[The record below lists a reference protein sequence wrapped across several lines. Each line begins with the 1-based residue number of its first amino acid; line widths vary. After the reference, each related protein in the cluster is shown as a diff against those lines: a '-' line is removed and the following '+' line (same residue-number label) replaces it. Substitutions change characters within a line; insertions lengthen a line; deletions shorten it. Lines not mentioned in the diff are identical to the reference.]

1 MGIINKTNSSKQ
13 IITMKLTTVFLIA
26 TLFVSTWA
34 VKTNSQTS
42 MSLEST
48 MTKLNK
54 SPWGQVAASFLD
66 LQMTVGSPVGDL
78 VQAFQDFLRDNQFKI
93 DINTQDYNV
102 QLAEHNEWEA
112 AIRERIASAQSDIAT
127 ATSSLENVLYP
138 LKAALEDQ
146 IARDE
151 QLVVDTLADMD
162 RATNER
168 AAAHA
173 ENMAYV
179 EEANMAIDAI
189 DECVEL
195 LAGLDSGA
203 ASMVQVTKVQ
213 RSFKKVSEHLKN
225 TKYGSMIKA
234 LLKLA
239 DFANSDMLQRLQE
252 KFAAVR
258 AEMVQSI
265 ADTLAAEDDQ
275 LAAYTAFMAVS
286 QQTVDDAR
294 QRIVDNR
301 AALAQ
306 CIQDIADIEAFREQ
320 RQADLAV
327 AEEDLA
333 TEIARWAAVEAM
345 FEKLFAELANEADAI
360 SDVIDVVS
368 SITVSEETFER
379 LNQ

>member
-1 MGIINKTNSSKQ
+1 M
-13 IITMKLTTVFLIA
+13 
-26 TLFVSTWA
+26 
-34 VKTNSQTS
+34 
-42 MSLEST
+42 
-48 MTKLNK
+48 
-54 SPWGQVAASFLD
+54 
-66 LQMTVGSPVGDL
+66 
-78 VQAFQDFLRDNQFKI
+78 RDNQFKV

-112 AIRERIASAQSDIAT
+112 AIRERIASAKADIAQ

-138 LKAALEDQ
+138 LKASLEAQ

-151 QLVVDTLADMD
+151 QLVVDTLAAMD
-162 RATNER
+162 VATAER
-168 AAAHA
+168 AASHA
-173 ENMAYV
+173 ENMAYI
-179 EEANMAIDAI
+179 EEAGMAIEAI

-213 RSFKKVSEHLKN
+213 RSFKKVTEALKN

-239 DFANSDMLQRLQE
+239 DFANSEMLGRLRE

-258 AEMVQSI
+258 AEMVQGI
-265 ADTLAAEDDQ
+265 ADTEAAEADQ
-275 LAAYTAFMAVS
+275 VAAYSAFMAVS

-306 CIQDIADIEAFREQ
+306 CIQDIADTEAFREQ
-320 RQADLAV
+320 READLAV

-333 TEIARWAAVEAM
+333 TELARWDGVQAT
-345 FEKLFAELANEADAI
+345 FDTLFAELQNEADAI
-360 SDVIDVVS
+360 SEVIEVVAS
-368 SITVSEETFER
+368 VQVSEETFNR

>member
-1 MGIINKTNSSKQ
+1 
-13 IITMKLTTVFLIA
+13 L
-26 TLFVSTWA
+26 
-34 VKTNSQTS
+34 
-42 MSLEST
+42 
-48 MTKLNK
+48 
-54 SPWGQVAASFLD
+54 
-66 LQMTVGSPVGDL
+66 TVGSPVGDL
-78 VQAFQDFLRDNQFKI
+78 LQAFQDFLRDNQFKI

-112 AIRERIASAQSDIAT
+112 AIRERIASAESDIAQ

-138 LKAALEDQ
+138 LKASLEAQ

-151 QLVVDTLADMD
+151 QLVVDTLAEMD
-162 RATNER
+162 VATNER
-168 AAAHA
+168 AKNSA
-173 ENMAYV
+173 ENAAYV

-189 DECVEL
+189 DDCVEL

-213 RSFKKVSEHLKN
+213 RSFKKVTEALRK

-239 DFANSDMLQRLQE
+239 DFANSEMLGRLRE
-252 KFAAVR
+252 KFQAVR
-258 AEMVQSI
+258 AEMIQGI
-265 ADTLAAEDDQ
+265 ADTIAAEADQ
-275 LAAYTAFMAVS
+275 LAAYTNFMSVS

-294 QRIVDNR
+294 QRIVENR

-306 CIQDIADIEAFREQ
+306 CVQDIADTEAFREQ

-327 AEEDLA
+327 AEADLA
-333 TEIARWAAVEAM
+333 TELARWEAVEAM

>member
-78 VQAFQDFLRDNQFKI
+78 VQAFQDFLRENQFKI

-102 QLAEHNEWEA
+102 QLAEHNAWEA
-112 AIRERIASAQSDIAT
+112 AIRERIAHAQSDIAQ
-127 ATSSLENVLYP
+127 ATSSLDNVLYP
-138 LKAALEDQ
+138 LKASPEEQ

-151 QLVVDTLADMD
+151 QLVVDTLAEMD
-162 RATNER
+162 SATMER
-168 AAAHA
+168 ASSHA
-173 ENMAYV
+173 ENVQYI
-179 EEANMAIDAI
+179 EESNMAIDAI
-189 DECVEL
+189 DECMEL
-195 LAGLDSGA
+195 LDGLDSGA
-203 ASMVQVTKVQ
+203 PALVQVTKVQ
-213 RSFKKVSEHLKN
+213 RSFKKVEAALKA
-225 TKYGSMIKA
+225 TKYGAMVKA

-239 DFANSDMLQRLQE
+239 DFANSEMLGRLRE

-258 AEMVQSI
+258 AELLQSI
-265 ADTLAAEDDQ
+265 ADTHQAEADQ
-275 LAAYTAFMAVS
+275 LAAYTNFMGVS

-294 QRIVDNR
+294 QRLVDNR

-306 CIQDIADIEAFREQ
+306 CIQDIADTEAFREQ

-327 AEEDLA
+327 AEDDLA
-333 TEIARWAAVEAM
+333 TELTRWDGVQAT
-345 FEKLFAELANEADAI
+345 FDRLFAELAEEQSAI
-360 SDVIDVVS
+360 SDVIDLVASVN
-368 SITVSEETFER
+368 VSEETFER

>member
-1 MGIINKTNSSKQ
+1 
-13 IITMKLTTVFLIA
+13 
-26 TLFVSTWA
+26 
-34 VKTNSQTS
+34 
-42 MSLEST
+42 MS
-48 MTKLNK
+48 
-54 SPWGQVAASFLD
+54 
-66 LQMTVGSPVGDL
+66 VGSPVSDL
-78 VQAFQDFLRDNQFKI
+78 IQAFQDFYRDNQFKV

-112 AIRERIASAQSDIAT
+112 AIRERIAHAQSDIAT

-138 LKAALEDQ
+138 LKLALENQ

-151 QLVVDTLADMD
+151 QLVVDTLNEMD
-162 RATNER
+162 RATTER
-168 AAAHA
+168 AATHA
-173 ENMAYV
+173 ENVAYI

-195 LAGLDSGA
+195 LAGLNSGA

-213 RSFKKVSEHLKN
+213 RSFKKVSDKLKN

-252 KFAAVR
+252 KFSAVR
-258 AEMVQSI
+258 AEMLQSI
-265 ADTLAAEDDQ
+265 ADTEAAEADQ
-275 LAAYTAFMAVS
+275 LAAYTNFMAVS
-286 QQTVDDAR
+286 QTTVDEAR
-294 QRIVDNR
+294 QRIVENR

-306 CIQDIADIEAFREQ
+306 CVQDIADTEAFREQ

-333 TEIARWAAVEAM
+333 TELARWDGVQAL
-345 FEKLFAELANEADAI
+345 FDQLFADLANEQDAI
-360 SDVIDVVS
+360 SDVIDLIASVE
-368 SITVSEETFER
+368 VSEETFDR

>member
-66 LQMTVGSPVGDL
+66 LQLTVGSPVGDL
-78 VQAFQDFLRDNQFKI
+78 IQAFQDFYRDNQFKM

-127 ATSSLENVLYP
+127 ATSSLDNVLYP
-138 LKAALEDQ
+138 LKASLEEQ

-151 QLVVDTLADMD
+151 QLVVDTLAAMD
-162 RATNER
+162 VATNER
-168 AAAHA
+168 ASSHA
-173 ENMAYV
+173 ENVQYI
-179 EEANMAIDAI
+179 EKSNMAIDAI
-189 DECVEL
+189 DECMEL
-195 LAGLDSGA
+195 LDGLDSGA
-203 ASMVQVTKVQ
+203 PALVQVTKVQ
-213 RSFKKVSEHLKN
+213 RSFKKVEAALKA
-225 TKYGSMIKA
+225 TKYGAMVKA

-239 DFANSDMLQRLQE
+239 DFANSEMLGRLRE

-258 AEMVQSI
+258 AELLQSI
-265 ADTLAAEDDQ
+265 ADTQQAEADQ
-275 LAAYTAFMAVS
+275 LAAYTNFMAVS

-294 QRIVDNR
+294 QRLVDNR
-301 AALAQ
+301 AALVQ
-306 CIQDIADIEAFREQ
+306 CIQDIADTEAFREE

-333 TEIARWAAVEAM
+333 TELARWDAVQATFDQM
-345 FEKLFAELANEADAI
+345 FAELANEQGAI
-360 SDVIDVVS
+360 SEVIDIVS
-368 SITVSEETFER
+368 SVNVSEETFER

>member
-1 MGIINKTNSSKQ
+1 M
-13 IITMKLTTVFLIA
+13 
-26 TLFVSTWA
+26 
-34 VKTNSQTS
+34 
-42 MSLEST
+42 
-48 MTKLNK
+48 
-54 SPWGQVAASFLD
+54 
-66 LQMTVGSPVGDL
+66 
-78 VQAFQDFLRDNQFKI
+78 

-112 AIRERIASAQSDIAT
+112 AIRERIASAQSDIAQ

-138 LKAALEDQ
+138 LKASLEAQ

-151 QLVVDTLADMD
+151 QLIVDTLAEMDM
-162 RATNER
+162 ATTER
-168 AAAHA
+168 AKNNAEHA
-173 ENMAYV
+173 AYV

-189 DECVEL
+189 DECIEL

-213 RSFKKVSEHLKN
+213 RSFKKVTERLAH

-239 DFANSDMLQRLQE
+239 DFANSEMLGRLRE
-252 KFAAVR
+252 KFQAVR
-258 AEMVQSI
+258 AEMIQGI
-265 ADTLAAEDDQ
+265 ADTIAAEADQ
-275 LAAYTAFMAVS
+275 LAAYTQFMAVS

-306 CIQDIADIEAFREQ
+306 CVQDIADTEAFREQ

-327 AEEDLA
+327 AEADLA
-333 TEIARWAAVEAM
+333 TELARWAAVEAM

-368 SITVSEETFER
+368 SIPVSEETFER

>member
-1 MGIINKTNSSKQ
+1 
-13 IITMKLTTVFLIA
+13 L
-26 TLFVSTWA
+26 
-34 VKTNSQTS
+34 
-42 MSLEST
+42 
-48 MTKLNK
+48 
-54 SPWGQVAASFLD
+54 
-66 LQMTVGSPVGDL
+66 TVGSPVEDL
-78 VQAFQDFLRDNQFKI
+78 IQAFQDFLRDNQFKI

-112 AIRERIASAQSDIAT
+112 AIRERIAHAQSDIAT

-168 AAAHA
+168 AATHA
-173 ENMAYV
+173 ENMAYI

-189 DECVEL
+189 DECIEL

-213 RSFKKVSEHLKN
+213 RSFKKVSEKLKN

-239 DFANSDMLQRLQE
+239 DFANSDMLQRLRE
-252 KFAAVR
+252 KFQSVR
-258 AEMVQSI
+258 GEMVQSI
-265 ADTLAAEDDQ
+265 ADTHAAEADQ
-275 LAAYTAFMAVS
+275 LSAYTGFMAVS
-286 QQTVDDAR
+286 QTTVDDAR

-306 CIQDIADIEAFREQ
+306 CIQDIADTEAFREQ

-333 TEIARWAAVEAM
+333 TELARWDGVQAL
-345 FEKLFAELANEADAI
+345 FDQLFADLANEQEAI
-360 SDVIDVVS
+360 SEVIDVVA
-368 SITVSEETFER
+368 SIDISEETFER

>member
-1 MGIINKTNSSKQ
+1 
-13 IITMKLTTVFLIA
+13 
-26 TLFVSTWA
+26 
-34 VKTNSQTS
+34 
-42 MSLEST
+42 
-48 MTKLNK
+48 
-54 SPWGQVAASFLD
+54 
-66 LQMTVGSPVGDL
+66 
-78 VQAFQDFLRDNQFKI
+78 
-93 DINTQDYNV
+93 
-102 QLAEHNEWEA
+102 
-112 AIRERIASAQSDIAT
+112 
-127 ATSSLENVLYP
+127 
-138 LKAALEDQ
+138 
-146 IARDE
+146 
-151 QLVVDTLADMD
+151 MD

-173 ENMAYV
+173 QNMAYV

-189 DECVEL
+189 DECIEL

-203 ASMVQVTKVQ
+203 ASLVQVTKVQ
-213 RSFKKVSEHLKN
+213 RSFKKVSEALKH

-239 DFANSDMLQRLQE
+239 DFANSDMLQRLRE

-286 QQTVDDAR
+286 QQTVGDAR

-306 CIQDIADIEAFREQ
+306 CVQDIADTEAFREQ
-320 RQADLAV
+320 READLAV

-333 TEIARWAAVEAM
+333 TELARWDAVQAL
-345 FEKLFAELANEADAI
+345 FDQLFADLQNEQDAI
-360 SDVIDVVS
+360 NEVIDLVANVS
-368 SITVSEETFER
+368 ISEETFDR
-379 LNQ
+379 